1 MGGSSYRFS
10 KSLAVIKENVDVER
24 EKYGIYFLYRTL
36 RSVLRHLCPVHELKP
51 RNIFLTTN
59 LPQAFSTSSWAK
71 RMTNEVLQIVFP

>member
-36 RSVLRHLCPVHELKP
+36 RSVLRHLCPVHELN
-51 RNIFLTTN
+51 REISVSQQIDLRLFLP
-59 LPQAFSTSSWAK
+59 LLGPK
-71 RMTNEVLQIVFP
+71 E